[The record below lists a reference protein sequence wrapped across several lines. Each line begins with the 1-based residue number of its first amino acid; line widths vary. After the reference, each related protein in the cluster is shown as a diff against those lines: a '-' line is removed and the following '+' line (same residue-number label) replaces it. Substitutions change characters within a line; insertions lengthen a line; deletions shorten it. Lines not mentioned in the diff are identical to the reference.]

1 LTPGLVILTINASSR
16 SITKGS
22 SSKVALAQNTA
33 GFSLLAWLIVALLA
47 AVFIFGLIFYVRRM
61 RRDRPTKEPDRGGF
75 DR

>member
-1 LTPGLVILTINASSR
+1 M
-16 SITKGS
+16 
-22 SSKVALAQNTA
+22 ALAQNTA

-47 AVFIFGLIFYVRRM
+47 AVFIFGLIFYVKRM